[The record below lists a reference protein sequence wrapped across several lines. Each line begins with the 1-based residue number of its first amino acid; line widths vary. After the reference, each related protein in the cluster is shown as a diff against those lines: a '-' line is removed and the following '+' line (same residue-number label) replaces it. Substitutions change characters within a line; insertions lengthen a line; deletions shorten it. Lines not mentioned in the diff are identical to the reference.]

1 MKSGVS
7 LPLGLNS
14 RLGDD
19 SPALAPSS
27 SPNQHLP
34 LLALGCWAREVLLPR
49 HFVRQ
54 LNNFPLVALECYFS
68 SPLSSLSLKKG
79 HSSAATCAYLKGRTD
94 KLLLKGIL
102 EQYRPALEI
111 LGLLHVADGGG
122 IIHCQT
128 FRSSFV
134 EIHNVFLGLVT

>member
-1 MKSGVS
+1 MKIRLHWNHLLLQTNIFLS
-7 LPLGLNS
+7 LHSAAG
-14 RLGDD
+14 RKGFFC
-19 SPALAPSS
+19 
-27 SPNQHLP
+27 Q
-34 LLALGCWAREVLLPR
+34 VKQ
-49 HFVRQ
+49 F
-54 LNNFPLVALECYFS
+54 NNFPLVALECYFS
-68 SPLSSLSLKKG
+68 SPLGSLSLKKG

-134 EIHNVFLGLVT
+134 EIHNVFLGLVL